1 MTASTMRIGYLP
13 LVDAAIPIL
22 AHELGFA
29 SDEGLKLE
37 LIGDQ
42 SWATVRD
49 RLIYGHTDAA
59 HLLAPLAIATSLGL
73 GRPPVKLVAPFS
85 LGLNGNAITLLAPLA
100 QKLRKLGGAVD
111 DPAATGAA
119 LARLISERPYARL
132 RLAVVHRFSSHN
144 YMLRYWLAACGI
156 DPEKDVDIVVV
167 PPPFTGE
174 ALASGEIHGACVG
187 EPWNSLAVDAGA
199 AEIIG
204 TTATIW
210 QRGVEKVLAMRAD
223 VADGDPG
230 RRDALLRALDRA
242 ARVAGDPDR
251 QQEVAEII
259 GGERYLNKPAS
270 LIERALSG
278 RLTFAANSEHDA
290 PRPDFLLFYRDAAN
304 YPWVSQALW
313 LYSQMVRW
321 GHAAWDAQALEIV
334 RQVFQ
339 PQIYRRA
346 LIDTGTPL
354 PGAMEKVEGSI
365 AVPTGVGTFRG
376 RLMLGPDRFFD
387 GRRFDPDD
395 LEGYLASLTSPP
407 R

>member
-1 MTASTMRIGYLP
+1 MIQRPPRSTRTDTLFPYTTLFRSLQRIRAPAERTERGPERTGRTKGDRQGEGASDAAAGNRRTCRLCAAAQGRDEPGAPHRRSRRRADRSRGTAGRRTMTASTMRIGYLP

-49 RLIYGHTDAA
+49 RLIYGHNDAA

-85 LGLNGNAITLLAPLA
+85 LGLNGNAVTLPAPLA

-174 ALASGEIHGACVG
+174 ALASGEIHGA
-187 EPWNSLAVDAGA
+187 
-199 AEIIG
+199 
-204 TTATIW
+204 
-210 QRGVEKVLAMRAD
+210 
-223 VADGDPG
+223 
-230 RRDALLRALDRA
+230 
-242 ARVAGDPDR
+242 
-251 QQEVAEII
+251 
-259 GGERYLNKPAS
+259 
-270 LIERALSG
+270 
-278 RLTFAANSEHDA
+278 
-290 PRPDFLLFYRDAAN
+290 
-304 YPWVSQALW
+304 
-313 LYSQMVRW
+313 
-321 GHAAWDAQALEIV
+321 
-334 RQVFQ
+334 
-339 PQIYRRA
+339 
-346 LIDTGTPL
+346 
-354 PGAMEKVEGSI
+354 
-365 AVPTGVGTFRG
+365 
-376 RLMLGPDRFFD
+376 
-387 GRRFDPDD
+387 
-395 LEGYLASLTSPP
+395 
-407 R
+407 